1 MTPSLSP
8 VWMEALARAPGLE
21 EIRPLRIARA
31 TLLALSGTVLALL
44 VWAGLTP
51 VNVVT
56 RSYGQI
62 MPSGYVQVIQHLE
75 GGIVQEIRVREGQR
89 VAQGDVLMVMNPTSV
104 ASDVNQLKQQQWAL
118 LMEHERTQAFL
129 EGREPDFSQLS
140 GADPQMLEEQVR
152 AYESTLSAK
161 QREAEV
167 IGAQI
172 RQRREALH
180 ALQARA
186 GALAKNITLGEESL
200 GIKRNLYEKGYYSRL
215 NFLEKQEEVNHMRG
229 EQAAIYQDI
238 QRTKSEIGEYE
249 SRLSSLDANTRE
261 RSYDT
266 LTRLN
271 NDIAKN
277 EEAIAKYADRLARL
291 EVRSPVNGIVKGVEV
306 TTIGGIVAPGQ
317 KLMEVVPLDDTL
329 TVEARI
335 RPSDVGQLH
344 AGLPV
349 RVKVHA
355 FDYTRYGGVEG
366 TLEGI
371 SATTFVDEKNQ
382 NYFRGTVALGKDY
395 AGSDPAKNKLVPGMT
410 VDAEIIA
417 GERSLLSYLLK
428 PVRAAADTSFTE
440 R

>member
-172 RQRREALH
+172 RQRGEALH